1 MDTSRHNPEEPV
13 FRLEETDRRTKI
25 ARLLMALI
33 ILFVAGYAMYASGS

>member
-25 ARLLMALI
+25 ARMLMVLI
-33 ILFVAGYAMYASGS
+33 VAIVVAFAWWTTGN